1 MLKQIGNRV
10 SGVSPVNL
18 WRWRQLYHYNDH
30 RNVGKSVAGAPVCE
44 DMMKPQIKI
53 KIDDEMRK
61 WMEDYFKGGIPCMS
75 LVAYQPNAKM
85 IVDEKTGKIVNIVG
99 LEINV
104 GFSAYSYFVRG
115 DRKPFFHRP
124 PVRLQYGRMLA
135 DDAITAAL
143 KDYEAKKTSFSD
155 HSENAVKA

>member
-18 WRWRQLYHYNDH
+18 WRQRWRWRQLYHYNDH
-30 RNVGKSVAGAPVCE
+30 RNVDKGVVGAPVCE
-44 DMMKPQIKI
+44 DIMKPQI

-61 WMEDYFKGGIPCMS
+61 RMEDYFKGGIPCMS

-85 IVDEKTGKIVNIVG
+85 IVDEKTGEIVK
-99 LEINV
+99 
-104 GFSAYSYFVRG
+104 
-115 DRKPFFHRP
+115 DRKPFFHLP

-143 KDYEAKKTSFSD
+143 KDHEAKKTNLSD
-155 HSENAVKA
+155 HSKNAVDAHKCYLCMSCMLDSHKC